1 MIQIIFNL
9 IELILFIIMA
19 ILFKKILKEYKNK
32 LISIKYFKDTLEV
45 ECSHKKYIKSKDVIK
60 ICKRIEQ
67 IIEEVE

>member
-19 ILFKKILKEYKNK
+19 ILFKKILKEYKSK

-45 ECSHKKYIKSKDVIK
+45 ECSHKNYIKSKDVIK